1 MTRTSTSLKTSL
13 AVLTSDLTD
22 DIISLM
28 NSISISQLKVN
39 PSLAIKNSFDFP
51 LAVESRNE
59 VKAYILGKDLY
70 ELIVSYVENAT
81 DRQAVEETD
90 FSTGRDLEDVAE
102 ELGL

>member
-1 MTRTSTSLKTSL
+1 MNSSLETRLE
-13 AVLTSDLTD
+13 VLTNDLSD
-22 DIISLM
+22 DIISFM
-28 NSISISQLKVN
+28 NSISISQLKLN
-39 PSLAIKNSFDFP
+39 PSLAIKNSLDFP

-70 ELIVSYVENAT
+70 ELIVTYMENAT

-90 FSTGRDLEDVAE
+90 FSIGRDLDDVAE

>member
-1 MTRTSTSLKTSL
+1 MNSSLETRLE
-13 AVLTSDLTD
+13 VLINDHFD
-22 DIISLM
+22 DIISFM
-28 NSISISQLKVN
+28 NSISISQLKIN
-39 PSLAIKNSFDFP
+39 PSQAIKNSLDFP

-70 ELIVSYVENAT
+70 EMIVTYMENAT

-102 ELGL
+102 ELGI